1 VECLLT
7 FVTYKVSD
15 QYSYQQTVKQSNTI
29 MAQKRNAP
37 QVKVNQIDLELGK
50 VPPQALE
57 LEEAVLGAIMLE
69 KNAIVEVMDILK
81 PESFY
86 KEEHQ
91 KIFQAIIDL
100 SSSDKA
106 IDILTVTEEL
116 RKRNQLEEIGGPLY
130 ITQLTSRVASAAHV
144 DFHSRIVAQK
154 FIQRELIRVSSEI
167 QNRAFDDSID
177 VNDLLDFS
185 ESELFNVAQSNI
197 KKETTK
203 INLLIKEAINQI
215 EEAGKRE
222 DSLIGVPS
230 GFTKLDRLTSGWQ
243 KSDLVIIA
251 ARPSMGKTALV
262 LTMARSMA
270 VLNKK
275 SVAIFSLEMSS
286 LQLVNR
292 LIVAE
297 TELPSDRIR
306 NGRLKDYE
314 WEQLDY
320 KINSLLEASI
330 YIDDTPAISIFE
342 LRAKCRRLKRQH
354 DIDIIIIDYLQLMSG
369 TTDIR
374 GNREQEVSNISRAL
388 KGIAK
393 ELDVPV
399 IALSQLNRSVEIRS
413 GSKRPQLSDL
423 RESGAIEQ
431 DADMVIFIHRPE
443 KYGFLEDEE
452 GNSLKGLAEIILAKH
467 RNGPIGEIM
476 LRFKDE
482 FAKFVDLDADYIA
495 PLDEDLPESSPLT
508 VSSKMNQDFNHS
520 KSGPSDLKKNSD
532 FSDEVPF

>member
-1 VECLLT
+1 
-7 FVTYKVSD
+7 
-15 QYSYQQTVKQSNTI
+15 
-29 MAQKRNAP
+29 MAQKKNNMP
-37 QVKVNQIDLELGK
+37 QKVNTIDLELGK
-50 VPPQALE
+50 IPPQAIE

-69 KNAIVEVMDILK
+69 KDAIIEVMDILK

-86 KEEHQ
+86 KDEHQ
-91 KIFQAIIDL
+91 KIFRAILDL
-100 SSSDKA
+100 SSNDKA

-116 RKRNQLEEIGGPLY
+116 RKRKELEEVGGPVY

-144 DFHSRIVAQK
+144 NFHARIIAQK
-154 FIQRELIRVSSEI
+154 YIQRELIRVSSEI
-167 QNRAFDDSID
+167 QTRAFDDSID

-185 ESELFNVAQSNI
+185 ESELFNVAQGNI
-197 KKETTK
+197 KKETAK
-203 INLLIKEAINQI
+203 INVLIQEAINQI

-222 DSLIGVPS
+222 DSLSGIPS
-230 GFTKLDRLTSGWQ
+230 GYTKLDRLTSGWQ
-243 KSDLVIIA
+243 KSDLVIVA
-251 ARPSMGKTALV
+251 ARPSMGKTAFV
-262 LTMARSMA
+262 LSMTR
-270 VLNKK
+270 NISIEHSK

-306 NGRLKDYE
+306 NGRLADFE

-320 KINSLLEASI
+320 KIKKLVEAPI

-342 LRAKCRRLKRQH
+342 LRAKCRRLKRQY
-354 DIDIIIIDYLQLMSG
+354 DVDIIIIDYLQLMTG
-369 TTDIR
+369 TPETR
-374 GNREQEVSNISRAL
+374 GNREQEVSTISRAL

-431 DADMVIFIHRPE
+431 DADMVLFIHRPE

-467 RNGPIGEIM
+467 RNGPIGDVM
-476 LRFKDE
+476 LRFRDE
-482 FAKFVDLDADYIA
+482 FAKFTDIEDDYLA
-495 PLDEDLPESSPLT
+495 PLSEEEMQAAAIT
-508 VSSKMNQDFNHS
+508 VGSKMNSDKKYFNS
-520 KSGPSDLKKNSD
+520 DDSDLKKNSD
-532 FSDEVPF
+532 FNNEVPF

>member
-1 VECLLT
+1 
-7 FVTYKVSD
+7 
-15 QYSYQQTVKQSNTI
+15 
-29 MAQKRNAP
+29 MAQKRNIP
-37 QVKVNQIDLELGK
+37 QTKTSQLDVELGK
-50 VPPQALE
+50 IPPQALD
-57 LEEAVLGAIMLE
+57 LEEVVLGAVMLE

-100 SSSDKA
+100 SSNDKA

-116 RKRNQLEEIGGPLY
+116 RKRKQLEEVGGPLY
-130 ITQLTSRVASAAHV
+130 ITQLTTRVASAAHV
-144 DFHSRIVAQK
+144 DFHARIIAQK
-154 FIQRELIRVSSEI
+154 FIQRELIRVASEI

-185 ESELFNVAQSNI
+185 ESELFNVAQGNI
-197 KKETTK
+197 KKETIK
-203 INLLIKEAINQI
+203 LNLLIKEAINQI

-251 ARPSMGKTALV
+251 ARPSMGKTAFV
-262 LTMARSMA
+262 LTMARNMA
-270 VLNKK
+270 VMNNK

-292 LIVAE
+292 LIVSE

-306 NGRLKDYE
+306 NGRLRDYE

-320 KINSLLEASI
+320 KINSLLEAPI

-342 LRAKCRRLKRQH
+342 LRAKCRRLKRQY
-354 DIDIIIIDYLQLMSG
+354 DIDIIIIDYLQLMTG
-369 TTDIR
+369 TNDLK

-467 RNGPIGEIM
+467 RNGPIGDIM

-482 FAKFVDLDADYIA
+482 FAKFVDVEDDYLA
-495 PLDEDLPESSPLT
+495 PLDEDIQTPVPLT
-508 VSSKMNQDFNHS
+508 IGSKMNSETGKN
-520 KSGPSDLKKNSD
+520 SGNNDLKKNSD